1 MFNQEETFNLI
12 ETETFQKEDTLYLAF
27 DYKTA
32 FLTSD
37 DQKKKKNS
45 LKFGRAKSFVTL
57 RNKVT
62 SSEIDA
68 TRCLS
73 LS

>member
-1 MFNQEETFNLI
+1 MLNLEETFNLI
-12 ETETFQKEDTLYLAF
+12 ETTFQKEGSLYLAF

-32 FLTSD
+32 FFTSD
-37 DQKKKKNS
+37 DQKKS
-45 LKFGRAKSFVTL
+45 GLKLGRAKSFVTL
-57 RNKVT
+57 LNKVT
-62 SSEIDA
+62 SSEVDA